1 MTKHLNKVHE
11 LLILVDGR
19 LAWAC
24 RYGTTGVHPES
35 YALADAVLAKF
46 SVSRRHVGTDAA
58 RTALRGVAD
67 GVGGSTTATDLD
79 TDPATLK
86 QVVTVRTSSRPH
98 LRVHLLT
105 PAPIKVEPPP
115 HQENGTCVGS
125 SSLCVILSCGASH
138 TACFLDLSRI

>member
-1 MTKHLNKVHE
+1 VHE

-67 GVGGSTTATDLD
+67 GVGGSATATDLD

-86 QVVTVRTSSRPH
+86 QVVTVRTSSRP
-98 LRVHLLT
+98 LVDPCPNQSGAPT
-105 PAPIKVEPPP
+105 P
-115 HQENGTCVGS
+115 
-125 SSLCVILSCGASH
+125 
-138 TACFLDLSRI
+138 SREWHMRWIE